1 VWNSRTIHWVF
12 HFSAISESIYLLH
25 LNFRAKETTVRIKFE
40 DVVQRF
46 RIIQERPD
54 TLREAFAKFRRRI
67 SYHDFEAL
75 KHVSFQVAE
84 GEMVGII
91 GRNGSGKSTILKI
104 VAGVYIPTS
113 GAVAV
118 NGSIAPL
125 IELGAGFHHELT
137 GRENILLNGLL
148 LGLSKREVLSREP
161 QIIEFAEL
169 GDFIDVP
176 VKQYSSGMYMRLAF
190 AIATEVN
197 PDILLID
204 EILAVGDGEFRRKCF
219 ERIEHFRNLG
229 KTILF
234 VSHDLTSIR
243 QFCDRALLLH
253 GGELMEDGSPEF
265 VISRYEAL
273 LAQHVDS
280 LRTQAWS

>member
-1 VWNSRTIHWVF
+1 MRE
-12 HFSAISESIYLLH
+12 A
-25 LNFRAKETTVRIKFE
+25 AVRVSFD

-54 TLREAFAKFRRRI
+54 TLREAFAKLRRRT
-67 SYHDFEAL
+67 SFHDFEAL
-75 KHVSFQVAE
+75 KRVSFQVAE
-84 GEMVGII
+84 GEMVGVI
-91 GRNGSGKSTILKI
+91 GRNGSGKSTILKVI
-104 VAGVYIPTS
+104 AGVYIPTS
-113 GAVAV
+113 GEVKV

-148 LGLSKREVLSREP
+148 LGLPKREVLKRES

-219 ERIEHFRNLG
+219 ERIEQFRTLG

-234 VSHDLTSIR
+234 VSHDLGSIR
-243 QFCDRALLLH
+243 QFCDRVLLLH
-253 GGELMEDGSPEF
+253 GGELIEDGPADV

-280 LRTQAWS
+280 LRTQAW